1 MTSTPARRMACAA
14 LVAVL
19 AASGCA
25 RPPSTALDDDIVAT
39 LKGTNS
45 PRTVGGRTYTA
56 QPVEANLGPH
66 RFMFPANL
74 YYNQIGPF
82 AGGGVMLA
90 VFWPDFDAAP
100 PGDHPVRSVEDGY
113 RQVSI
118 ELRYVGGAGAADY
131 LAQDLSERVALTPRW
146 GLTPYAVDRSKVA
159 RDVWEVTPDWY
170 VVRDGDGRVRTFIS
184 CDPWDYMPNG
194 VLMEGG
200 KLVRSNG
207 DRVAMC
213 RHSMVDVGGGVAV
226 EMSYARVM
234 LVDWQRVEAT
244 ARELMRRYEAR
255 DRSRA
260 NRLTVTLR
268 RQAAASWP
276 SLPHGIQH
284 GSARHPRLRGCL
296 LSASP
301 AYLRSSSVRW

>member
-1 MTSTPARRMACAA
+1 MTRTSARRLACAA

-19 AASGCA
+19 AVSGCA
-25 RPPSTALDDDIVAT
+25 RPPSTEMDDEILAV
-39 LKGTNS
+39 LNGTYG

-56 QPVEANLGPH
+56 QPVEANVGPH

-90 VFWPDFDAAP
+90 VFWPDFNAAP
-100 PGDHPVRSVEDGY
+100 PGDHPVRSVQDGY

-131 LAQDLSERVALTPRW
+131 LAQDLSERAALTPRW

-159 RDVWEVTPDWY
+159 RDVREVTPDWY

-184 CDPWDYMPNG
+184 CDPWEYMPNG

-200 KLVRSNG
+200 TLVRSSG

-213 RHSMVDVGGGVAV
+213 RHSMVDVEDGVGV
-226 EMSYARVM
+226 EMSYARVL
-234 LVDWQRVEAT
+234 LVDWQRVEAA

-255 DRSRA
+255 D
-260 NRLTVTLR
+260 
-268 RQAAASWP
+268 
-276 SLPHGIQH
+276 
-284 GSARHPRLRGCL
+284 
-296 LSASP
+296 
-301 AYLRSSSVRW
+301 

>member
-1 MTSTPARRMACAA
+1 MTSTPARRLACAA

-25 RPPSTALDDDIVAT
+25 RPPSTALDDDITAT

-100 PGDHPVRSVEDGY
+100 PGDHPLRSVEDGY

-131 LAQDLSERVALTPRW
+131 LAQDLRERVALTPRW

-159 RDVWEVTPDWY
+159 RNVREVTPDWY

-184 CDPWDYMPNG
+184 CDPWEYMPDG
-194 VLMEGG
+194 VLMMGG
-200 KLVRSNG
+200 KLVRSSG

-213 RHSMVDVGGGVAV
+213 RHSMVDVEDGVAV
-226 EMSYARVM
+226 EMSYARVL
-234 LVDWQRVEAT
+234 LVDWQRLEAT
-244 ARELMRRYEAR
+244 TRRVVRQYEAR
-255 DRSRA
+255 R
-260 NRLTVTLR
+260 
-268 RQAAASWP
+268 
-276 SLPHGIQH
+276 
-284 GSARHPRLRGCL
+284 
-296 LSASP
+296 
-301 AYLRSSSVRW
+301 

>member
-1 MTSTPARRMACAA
+1 MTRTPARRFACAA

-25 RPPSTALDDDIVAT
+25 RPPSTGLDDEILALLNGPHST
-39 LKGTNS
+39 
-45 PRTVGGRTYTA
+45 RTVGGRTYKA

-66 RFMFPANL
+66 RFKFPANL

-100 PGDHPVRSVEDGY
+100 PGDHPVRSVEDRY

-118 ELRYVGGAGAADY
+118 ELRYVGRAGAADY
-131 LAQDLSERVALTPRW
+131 LARDLSERVALPPRR
-146 GLTPYAVDRSKVA
+146 GADALCGGSVVGVPGY
-159 RDVWEVTPDWY
+159 WEVTPAWY
-170 VVRDGDGRVRTFIS
+170 VVRD
-184 CDPWDYMPNG
+184 PWEYMPDG

-200 KLVRSNG
+200 KLVRSSG

-213 RHSMVDVGGGVAV
+213 RHTMVDVEDGVGV
-226 EMSYARVM
+226 EMSYALVL

-244 ARELMRRYEAR
+244 TRKLMRRYREK
-255 DRSRA
+255 
-260 NRLTVTLR
+260 V
-268 RQAAASWP
+268 
-276 SLPHGIQH
+276 
-284 GSARHPRLRGCL
+284 
-296 LSASP
+296 
-301 AYLRSSSVRW
+301 

>member
-25 RPPSTALDDDIVAT
+25 RPPSTALDDDITAT

-118 ELRYVGGAGAADY
+118 ELRYVGGAGATDY

-159 RDVWEVTPDWY
+159 RDVREVTPDWY

-184 CDPWDYMPNG
+184 CDPWEYMPNG
-194 VLMEGG
+194 VLVEGG
-200 KLVRSNG
+200 RLVRSSG
-207 DRVAMC
+207 DRVAIC
-213 RHSMVDVGGGVAV
+213 RHSMVDVGDGVAV
-226 EMSYARVM
+226 EMSYARV
-234 LVDWQRVEAT
+234 LLIEWKRVEAT
-244 ARELMRRYEAR
+244 ARELMRGHRKA
-255 DRSRA
+255 
-260 NRLTVTLR
+260 
-268 RQAAASWP
+268 P
-276 SLPHGIQH
+276 
-284 GSARHPRLRGCL
+284 
-296 LSASP
+296 
-301 AYLRSSSVRW
+301 

>member
-1 MTSTPARRMACAA
+1 MTRTPARRLACAA

-19 AASGCA
+19 AASGCT
-25 RPPSTALDDDIVAT
+25 RPPSTEMDDEILAL
-39 LKGTNS
+39 LNGTYG

-90 VFWPDFDAAP
+90 VFWPDFNAAR
-100 PGDHPVRSVEDGY
+100 PGVHPVRSVEDGY
-113 RQVSI
+113 RQVTI
-118 ELRYVGGAGAADY
+118 ELRYAGSEGAADY
-131 LAQDLSERVALTPRW
+131 LARDLSERVALPPRW

-159 RDVWEVTPDWY
+159 RDVREVTPDWY

-184 CDPWDYMPNG
+184 CDPWEYMPNG

-200 KLVRSNG
+200 RLVRSSG

-213 RHSMVDVGGGVAV
+213 RHSMVDVGDGVAL
-226 EMSYARVM
+226 EMSYARVL
-234 LVDWQRVEAT
+234 LVDWKRVEAT
-244 ARELMRRYEAR
+244 IRRMVLRYEA
-255 DRSRA
+255 
-260 NRLTVTLR
+260 
-268 RQAAASWP
+268 
-276 SLPHGIQH
+276 
-284 GSARHPRLRGCL
+284 
-296 LSASP
+296 
-301 AYLRSSSVRW
+301 

>member
-1 MTSTPARRMACAA
+1 MTRTPARRLACAA
-14 LVAVL
+14 MVAVL

-25 RPPSTALDDDIVAT
+25 RPPSTEMDDEILAL
-39 LKGTNS
+39 LNGTYG

-113 RQVSI
+113 RQVTI
-118 ELRYVGGAGAADY
+118 ELRYVGSAGAADY
-131 LAQDLSERVALTPRW
+131 LARDLSDRVALPPRW
-146 GLTPYAVDRSKVA
+146 GLTPYAVDRSWVS
-159 RDVWEVTPDWY
+159 RDTWEVAPDWY
-170 VVRDGDGRVRTFIS
+170 VVRDGEGRVRTFIS
-184 CDPWDYMPNG
+184 CDPWEYVPDG

-200 KLVRSNG
+200 KLVRSSG

-213 RHSMVDVGGGVAV
+213 RHSMVDGADGVAV

-234 LVDWQRVEAT
+234 LMDWKRLDGVV
-244 ARELMRRYEAR
+244 RELIQ
-255 DRSRA
+255 RSKA
-260 NRLTVTLR
+260 
-268 RQAAASWP
+268 QA
-276 SLPHGIQH
+276 
-284 GSARHPRLRGCL
+284 
-296 LSASP
+296 
-301 AYLRSSSVRW
+301 

>member
-1 MTSTPARRMACAA
+1 MTRTPARRLACAA

-19 AASGCA
+19 TASGCA
-25 RPPSTALDDDIVAT
+25 RPPSTEMDDEILAL
-39 LKGTNS
+39 LNGTYG

-118 ELRYVGGAGAADY
+118 ELRYVGSAGAADY
-131 LAQDLSERVALTPRW
+131 LAQDLSERVALPPRW

-159 RDVWEVTPDWY
+159 RDVREVTPDWY

-184 CDPWDYMPNG
+184 CDPWEYMPNG

-200 KLVRSNG
+200 KLVRSSG

-213 RHSMVDVGGGVAV
+213 RHSMVDVEGGLAV

-234 LVDWQRVEAT
+234 LVEWQRLEAT
-244 ARELMRRYEAR
+244 TRELMRRYKAR
-255 DRSRA
+255 D
-260 NRLTVTLR
+260 
-268 RQAAASWP
+268 
-276 SLPHGIQH
+276 
-284 GSARHPRLRGCL
+284 
-296 LSASP
+296 
-301 AYLRSSSVRW
+301 

>member
-1 MTSTPARRMACAA
+1 MTMTSTPARRMACAA

-25 RPPSTALDDDIVAT
+25 RPPSTEMDDEILAL
-39 LKGTNS
+39 LNGTYG
-45 PRTVGGRTYTA
+45 PRIVGGRTYTA

-90 VFWPDFDAAP
+90 VFWPDFNAAP

-113 RQVSI
+113 RQVTI
-118 ELRYVGGAGAADY
+118 ELRYVGSAGAADY
-131 LAQDLSERVALTPRW
+131 LARDLSERVALPPRW
-146 GLTPYAVDRSKVA
+146 GLTPYAVDRSKVS
-159 RDVWEVTPDWY
+159 RDVREVTPDWY

-184 CDPWDYMPNG
+184 CDPWEYMPNG

-200 KLVRSNG
+200 RLVRSSG

-213 RHSMVDVGGGVAV
+213 RHSMVDVWDGVAV
-226 EMSYARVM
+226 EMSYARV
-234 LVDWQRVEAT
+234 LLKDWERLEPRT
-244 ARELMRRYEAR
+244 RKLMRRYKA
-255 DRSRA
+255 
-260 NRLTVTLR
+260 
-268 RQAAASWP
+268 Q
-276 SLPHGIQH
+276 Q
-284 GSARHPRLRGCL
+284 
-296 LSASP
+296 
-301 AYLRSSSVRW
+301 

>member
-1 MTSTPARRMACAA
+1 MTRTPARRLACAA

-25 RPPSTALDDDIVAT
+25 RPPSTEMDVEILAL
-39 LKGTNS
+39 LNGTYG

-90 VFWPDFDAAP
+90 VFWPDFNAAP

-113 RQVSI
+113 RQVTI
-118 ELRYVGGAGAADY
+118 ELRYVGSAGAADY
-131 LAQDLSERVALTPRW
+131 LARDLSERVALTPRW
-146 GLTPYAVDRSKVA
+146 GLTPYAVDRSWVS
-159 RDVWEVTPDWY
+159 RDTWEVAPDWY
-170 VVRDGDGRVRTFIS
+170 VLRDGEGRVRTFIS
-184 CDPWDYMPNG
+184 CDPWEYMPDG

-200 KLVRSNG
+200 TLVRSSG

-213 RHSMVDVGGGVAV
+213 RHSMVDGQDGVAV
-226 EMSYARVM
+226 EMSYARAL
-234 LVDWQRVEAT
+234 LVDWRRLEAT
-244 ARELMRRYEAR
+244 ARELMRRYEAQR
-255 DRSRA
+255 
-260 NRLTVTLR
+260 
-268 RQAAASWP
+268 
-276 SLPHGIQH
+276 
-284 GSARHPRLRGCL
+284 
-296 LSASP
+296 
-301 AYLRSSSVRW
+301 

>member
-25 RPPSTALDDDIVAT
+25 RPPSTALGDDITAT

-131 LAQDLSERVALTPRW
+131 LAPDLSERVALTPRW

-159 RDVWEVTPDWY
+159 HDVREVTPDWY

-184 CDPWDYMPNG
+184 CDPWEYMPNG

-200 KLVRSNG
+200 ELVRSSG

-213 RHSMVDVGGGVAV
+213 RHSMVDVEDGVAV
-226 EMSYARVM
+226 EMRYARVL
-234 LVDWQRVEAT
+234 LVDWQLAEAT
-244 ARELMRRYEAR
+244 ARELMRSYG
-255 DRSRA
+255 
-260 NRLTVTLR
+260 VR
-268 RQAAASWP
+268 RQE
-276 SLPHGIQH
+276 Q
-284 GSARHPRLRGCL
+284 
-296 LSASP
+296 
-301 AYLRSSSVRW
+301 